1 MHPRGDSC
9 TPMPGRQ
16 FGSPLERLPIRR
28 SMPTNAASYGPRS
41 TARFLGS
48 TRRSVAFPEIL
59 SELKARGY
67 KIVVVP
73 ATADRP
79 KTVDEPQLW
88 AAPRSPE
95 QKVWPRTLVVV
106 AEEAEPVLTA
116 PAPANFGIEHF
127 GGPTIKVALAQTF
140 ERQTVR
146 DGDAPLPPVTTWPHP
161 AAYSLSPQT
170 QVLPVPGE
178 YNFRYSRPL
187 RLGHPDKPKLATKK
201 PDGSKKDAQAT
212 SGLFPPQLGATGPG
226 SVIS

>member
-1 MHPRGDSC
+1 
-9 TPMPGRQ
+9 
-16 FGSPLERLPIRR
+16 
-28 SMPTNAASYGPRS
+28 MPTNAASYGPRS

-67 KIVVVP
+67 KIVHVVP